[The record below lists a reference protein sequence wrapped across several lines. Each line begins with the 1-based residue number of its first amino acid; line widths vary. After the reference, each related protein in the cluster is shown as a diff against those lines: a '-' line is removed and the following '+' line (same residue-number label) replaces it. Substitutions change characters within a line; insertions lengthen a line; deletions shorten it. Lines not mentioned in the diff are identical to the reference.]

1 MNRSQGK
8 AYAALTLDLLYKMKI
23 TITPEV
29 LAKQMDIT
37 YDLYDENQVEKEY
50 EQILENN
57 KIFNKGISGRANTYI
72 VNIFDSATH
81 QKQSIEKF
89 CKSTTVELGKIYVTP
104 PGQNSEKYYELIRD
118 IRNKSMDVLIITI
131 FSLYS
136 MSSEEWAI
144 IVKLCRENEINIVE
158 I

>member
-1 MNRSQGK
+1 MNKNQGK

-37 YDLYDENQVEKEY
+37 YDLYTEEQAEKEY
-50 EQILENN
+50 QQLLENN
-57 KIFNKGISGRANTYI
+57 TSFNHNINGRANTYI
-72 VNIFDSATH
+72 VNIFDSAPY
-81 QKQSIEKF
+81 QKQTIEKF
-89 CKSTTVELGKIYVTP
+89 CKNTTIELGKIYVTP
-104 PGQNSEKYYELIRD
+104 PGLNSEKYYELIRD
-118 IRNKSMDVLIITI
+118 IRNKTMDVLIVTI
-131 FSLYS
+131 FSLYA

-144 IVKLCRENEINIVE
+144 IVKLCRENDINIVE